1 MCAYNEDVITDTVD
15 TVFPQLVPAG
25 IINLVFLADADTKQG
40 RIAFEGGY
48 YLACSHMRF
57 FSTQELVFHHGINMK
72 TCTWWVW
79 CGYYSR
85 ADTIPLINS
94 SSAATI

>member
-40 RIAFEGGY
+40 RIVFEGGY
-48 YLACSHMRF
+48 YLACSHICVSF
-57 FSTQELVFHHGINMK
+57 PHKNL
-72 TCTWWVW
+72 
-79 CGYYSR
+79 
-85 ADTIPLINS
+85 S
-94 SSAATI
+94 SIME